1 MKQVFTM
8 NFINIKHNY
17 IHNYIHTT
25 IYIHNYIHTTIL
37 YTTILTQLFTGVT
50 TVQVPDRVVAQMGQ
64 KQVGSVTSAERG
76 TLVTVAL
83 AGNAQGDLVPP
94 FFIFPRKRF
103 KDHFLR
109 GGPVGCAGSGNPT
122 GWMKEPDFLLYL
134 AHFTSHT
141 RVSKESKLLLLLDNH
156 TSHLSIAAIDY
167 CRANGIVLLSFP
179 PHCTHRLQPMDIS
192 VFGPLKGYVNSAA
205 DRWMRS
211 HPGINI
217 SIYDVPSIVAE
228 ALPKAATV
236 NNITSGFS
244 SPGIWPFN
252 PSAFEEKDFA
262 GAYSTDRPPPQA
274 SGDEVSASPGA
285 TSGMDVPDRAAG
297 PDEAVQPEGEA
308 VEFSPD
314 IVRPYPKAGPRKITK
329 RRGRKRQVEL
339 LLHLISCLDFLC
351 LQSCRPTTFKVIQ
364 LSLKPAPPTITWPAD
379 GVSPTLGLVC
389 PVPEA
394 AEFTTIAASTSPI
407 YLGLSSEDVSCLV
420 CCELF
425 SASMSGEE
433 WVQCVFCYKWSH
445 EACTDGSAHYLCHLC
460 DKE

>member
-1 MKQVFTM
+1 MAGKDWFTSFM
-8 NFINIKHNY
+8 ERSGSHSLRRPEATSQQRLSNFNQRNVNLFHQNLKTVLDRHQFQAKDIWNIDE
-17 IHNYIHTT
+17 
-25 IYIHNYIHTTIL
+25 
-37 YTTILTQLFTGVT
+37 TGVT

-83 AGNAQGDLVPP
+83 AGNAQGDLVPQ

-103 KDHFLR
+103 KDHFQR

-122 GWMKEPDFLLYL
+122 GCMKEPDFLLYL

-156 TSHLSIAAIDY
+156 PSHLSIAAIDY
-167 CRANGIVLLSFP
+167 CRANGLVLLSFP
-179 PHCTHRLQPMDIS
+179 PHCTRRLQPMDIS

-228 ALPKAATV
+228 ALPEAATAWTYL
-236 NNITSGFS
+236 NELPGLQKLPGLTKLSGLREMPLNSARTSTTAILTDTPVRAALEAEKQGTVKQCRPAKQPPSSRAPKKRLFS
-244 SPGIWPFN
+244 PAPEAA
-252 PSAFEEKDFA
+252 PLA
-262 GAYSTDRPPPQA
+262 GVT
-274 SGDEVSASPGA
+274 PGA
-285 TSGMDVPDRAAG
+285 TSA
-297 PDEAVQPEGEA
+297 
-308 VEFSPD
+308 
-314 IVRPYPKAGPRKITK
+314 
-329 RRGRKRQVEL
+329 
-339 LLHLISCLDFLC
+339 
-351 LQSCRPTTFKVIQ
+351 
-364 LSLKPAPPTITWPAD
+364 APPTITGPAD
-379 GVSPTLGLVC
+379 GGSPTLGLVC

-425 SASMSGEE
+425 SASMPWEE

>member
-1 MKQVFTM
+1 
-8 NFINIKHNY
+8 
-17 IHNYIHTT
+17 
-25 IYIHNYIHTTIL
+25 
-37 YTTILTQLFTGVT
+37 
-50 TVQVPDRVVAQMGQ
+50 MGQ

-192 VFGPLKGYVNSAA
+192 VFGPLKGKRCLRETCGRAESYISLTIHYIPP
-205 DRWMRS
+205 DWKLMS
-211 HPGINI
+211 HCLKTMYFLEDHTHAHILEMI
-217 SIYDVPSIVAE
+217 DT
-228 ALPKAATV
+228 LPKAATV

-262 GAYSTDRPPPQA
+262 GAYLTDRPPPQA

-297 PDEAVQPEGEA
+297 PDEAVRPEGEA

-329 RRGRKRQVEL
+329 RRGRKRTTAILTDTPVRAALEAEKQGTVK
-339 LLHLISCLDFLC
+339 
-351 LQSCRPTTFKVIQ
+351 QRRPAKQPPSSRAPKKRLFSPAPEAAPLAGVTPGAT
-364 LSLKPAPPTITWPAD
+364 SAAPPTITWPAD

>member
-1 MKQVFTM
+1 M
-8 NFINIKHNY
+8 
-17 IHNYIHTT
+17 
-25 IYIHNYIHTTIL
+25 
-37 YTTILTQLFTGVT
+37 LTQLFTGVT

-156 TSHLSIAAIDY
+156 PSHLSIAAIDY

-211 HPGINI
+211 
-217 SIYDVPSIVAE
+217 
-228 ALPKAATV
+228 
-236 NNITSGFS
+236 
-244 SPGIWPFN
+244 
-252 PSAFEEKDFA
+252 
-262 GAYSTDRPPPQA
+262 PQ
-274 SGDEVSASPGA
+274 
-285 TSGMDVPDRAAG
+285 
-297 PDEAVQPEGEA
+297 
-308 VEFSPD
+308 
-314 IVRPYPKAGPRKITK
+314 
-329 RRGRKRQVEL
+329 
-339 LLHLISCLDFLC
+339 HLDL
-351 LQSCRPTTFKVIQ
+351 
-364 LSLKPAPPTITWPAD
+364 
-379 GVSPTLGLVC
+379 
-389 PVPEA
+389 
-394 AEFTTIAASTSPI
+394 
-407 YLGLSSEDVSCLV
+407 
-420 CCELF
+420 
-425 SASMSGEE
+425 
-433 WVQCVFCYKWSH
+433 
-445 EACTDGSAHYLCHLC
+445 
-460 DKE
+460 